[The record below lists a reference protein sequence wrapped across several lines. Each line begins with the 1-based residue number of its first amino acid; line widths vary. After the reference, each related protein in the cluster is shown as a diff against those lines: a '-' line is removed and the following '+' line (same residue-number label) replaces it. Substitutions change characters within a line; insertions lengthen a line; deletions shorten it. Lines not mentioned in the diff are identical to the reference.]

1 MASRGRDGVGR
12 VLVCPGDATRPS
24 TWIGFRPV
32 PKPAACLGSKT
43 DKNRS
48 VGRSGIGGQPSTAS
62 LGANAF
68 ARNGRCHARQDGEVV
83 GAWQRHDD
91 RDGGEGLVPEFS
103 SGRRRR
109 RASSLAHANV
119 ARMSSLHEPV
129 PIGVYLGSLGSAL
142 FFVVL
147 HFFNQWWFEI
157 DLDR

>member
-91 RDGGEGLVPEFS
+91 RDGGEGLVPSFLRGDVVGE
-103 SGRRRR
+103 RRRWR
-109 RASSLAHANV
+109 TRTS
-119 ARMSSLHEPV
+119 RMSSLHEPV
-129 PIGVYLGSLGSAL
+129 PIGVYLGFLGSAL